1 MHNRINVY
9 NQPTAEI
16 NAITHTPPH
25 HADEVFATA
34 MLAMVS
40 NVELLR
46 TRNPKLIEDN
56 PDAIV
61 YDVGGKYDPE
71 SKRFDHHQRDFAETR
86 PDGTPYSSAGLIWR
100 EYGSDIVKKLGEDQ
114 QISDDEEIVAKTVEH
129 VDNDLIKDI
138 DARDNGHAGTVEG
151 ASISSIIGNYNTR
164 WDVDEDPNE
173 EFLKACELAG
183 NILERE
189 TLIAISRYRGR
200 KIVADR
206 IKQTSGK
213 VLVLD
218 RFVGGWVQEVLDSG
232 EDNADGLL
240 YGVFPA
246 RDGNWNIQALPPSKD
261 EMTKQRK
268 PFPTAWRGL
277 NGQELSETSGVD
289 NAVFC
294 HKGGFFAVAKT
305 KEDAL
310 KMANLSAE
318 AEAEDE

>member
-1 MHNRINVY
+1 MHNHINVY

-46 TRNPKLIEDN
+46 TRNPKQIENN

-114 QISDDEEIVAKTVEH
+114 QISDDEEIIAKTVEH

-138 DARDNGHAGTVEG
+138 DARDNGQAGTVEG

-189 TLIAISRYRGR
+189 TLMAISRYRGR
-200 KIVADR
+200 KIIADR

-218 RFVGGWVQEVLDSG
+218 QFVGGWVQEVLDSG
-232 EDNADGLL
+232 EDNADDLL

>member
-1 MHNRINVY
+1 MHNHINVH

-34 MLAMVS
+34 MLAVVS

-71 SKRFDHHQRDFAETR
+71 SKRFDHHQRGFTETR

-138 DARDNGHAGTVEG
+138 DARDNGQAGTVEG

-200 KIVADR
+200 KIVANR
-206 IKQTSGK
+206 IQQTSGK

-218 RFVGGWVQEVLDSG
+218 QFVGG
-232 EDNADGLL
+232 
-240 YGVFPA
+240 
-246 RDGNWNIQALPPSKD
+246 
-261 EMTKQRK
+261 
-268 PFPTAWRGL
+268 
-277 NGQELSETSGVD
+277 
-289 NAVFC
+289 
-294 HKGGFFAVAKT
+294 
-305 KEDAL
+305 
-310 KMANLSAE
+310 
-318 AEAEDE
+318 